1 MTSKEA
7 YRLIASSVKHM
18 KIVKCVEYSES
29 FVFHLSPKNY
39 KGDGSKLMDNMR
51 SVNKKTKEIRDFKPF
66 HISGEDY
73 KTGKRVNVM

>member
-7 YRLIASSVKHM
+7 YRLIASSVKDM
-18 KIVKCVEYSES
+18 KIVKCVEYSEL

-66 HISGEDY
+66 HISAEDY
-73 KTGKRVNVM
+73 KTGKSVNVM